1 MSTSENDEWPRPQ
14 SWDRSL
20 QLLDTLAGW
29 LEQGQRAWLATVT
42 HSYHHSLN
50 PQGSLLAVSEQ
61 GQWLG
66 LSTEPECTLI
76 RQAIESH
83 AKGEPAR
90 SESAEPPCWLEALW
104 DDGELEEEGLP
115 YAGQIRMLLEPL
127 NHGDLAHIQYLRDAL
142 ARREPATRR
151 VVVATGERH
160 RLERSIPNLMESDP
174 EVLLHTLVPVC
185 HVLLLGA
192 SELSR
197 QVARLARQADFA
209 VTVCEPRP
217 AFARQWQEPEVPLH
231 AGPPEALISES
242 FQDYC
247 CAILALADDPRI
259 DDAGLV
265 AAMDSPAFFVGA
277 LGSDKAHGRRK
288 DRLYQLGVPSQ
299 WIGSIHAPIGFL
311 IGSRTPPEMAIAIL
325 AQLIAERHRRLQ
337 RNNRL

>member
-1 MSTSENDEWPRPQ
+1 MNVSENDGWPRPQ
-14 SWDRSL
+14 PRDRSL

-76 RQAIESH
+76 RQAIESP
-83 AKGEPAR
+83 AKGAPAR

-104 DDGELEEEGLP
+104 DEGEREEEGLP
-115 YAGQIRMLLEPL
+115 YAGQIRLLLEPL
-127 NHGDLAHIQYLRDAL
+127 SPGDLEHIQHLRDAL

-160 RLERSIPNLMESDP
+160 RLERSIPSLMESDP
-174 EVLLHTLVPVC
+174 DVLLHTLVPVC

-231 AGPPEALISES
+231 AGP
-242 FQDYC
+242 
-247 CAILALADDPRI
+247 
-259 DDAGLV
+259 
-265 AAMDSPAFFVGA
+265 
-277 LGSDKAHGRRK
+277 RK
-288 DRLYQLGVPSQ
+288 R
-299 WIGSIHAPIGFL
+299 
-311 IGSRTPPEMAIAIL
+311 
-325 AQLIAERHRRLQ
+325 
-337 RNNRL
+337 